1 MKKVLTIAGSD
12 CSGGAGIQADLK
24 TMTAHKVYGMSV
36 ITALTAQNTT
46 GVYGVLDAGADFV
59 GQQLDCVFKDIYPD
73 SIKIGMV
80 SNIETIEMIAEKL
93 KLYKAS
99 NIVIDPVMVSTSGCA
114 LMSPDAMGTLIEKLL
129 PLGDVITP
137 NIPEAEKLCGFEIKS
152 GEDMIKAAEK
162 IGKHLDGSVLIRWSS
177 DRNSR

>member
-1 MKKVLTIAGSD
+1 MPVQIL
-12 CSGGAGIQADLK
+12 C
-24 TMTAHKVYGMSV
+24 
-36 ITALTAQNTT
+36 
-46 GVYGVLDAGADFV
+46 

-137 NIPEAEKLCGFEIKS
+137 NIPRGR
-152 GEDMIKAAEK
+152 KA
-162 IGKHLDGSVLIRWSS
+162 LRF
-177 DRNSR
+177 